1 MPHDKIA
8 KMAGVHAHSMKSP
21 MDHSPHHEA
30 VCAGMSDA
38 EMRQFMREEQ
48 AEGMHPSLKGKRF

>member
-1 MPHDKIA
+1 
-8 KMAGVHAHSMKSP
+8 MAGVHAGHVVTP
-21 MDHSPHHEA
+21 LDHAPQHE
-30 VCAGMSDA
+30 VRCAGMTDA

>member
-1 MPHDKIA
+1 MPHEKVA
-8 KMAGVHAHSMKSP
+8 RMSGLHVGNAGRVV
-21 MDHSPHHEA
+21 DHDPKNES
-30 VCAGMSDA
+30 VAGMSDA

>member
-1 MPHDKIA
+1 MPHNKIA
-8 KMAGVHAHSMKSP
+8 HLAGMRSHEVSSP
-21 MDHSPHHEA
+21 LDHSPYHEA
-30 VCAGMSDA
+30 RCAGMSDA

>member
-1 MPHDKIA
+1 MPHHKIA
-8 KMAGVHAHSMKSP
+8 RMVGVNPEQVASP
-21 MDHSPHHEA
+21 LDHSPNHEA
-30 VCAGMSDA
+30 RCAGMSDE

>member
-1 MPHDKIA
+1 MSGIHPESI
-8 KMAGVHAHSMKSP
+8 KSRL
-21 MDHSPHHEA
+21 DHHPHHEVA
-30 VCAGMSDA
+30 CANMTDA

>member
-1 MPHDKIA
+1 MV
-8 KMAGVHAHSMKSP
+8 GVNPEQVASP
-21 MDHSPHHEA
+21 LDHSPNHEA
-30 VCAGMSDA
+30 RCAGMNDE

>member
-1 MPHDKIA
+1 MPHHKIA
-8 KMAGVHAHSMKSP
+8 RMSGMTSDDVRSN
-21 MDHSPHHEA
+21 MDHSPYHEA
-30 VCAGMSDA
+30 RCAGMSDD